1 MWEGVTSLEIMLRG
15 AAVGAL
21 VATALVLGRSRA
33 GPAIRLSGL
42 LFAIAVIGYVVNSS
56 ASSRAAVGDLHP
68 LFRAL
73 SYGGI
78 GAFWAFVLAIFE
90 DRPLSSGLFAPFL
103 GLTVYGIAASFAPA
117 GSQGLWWIVHNLIE
131 VGLAAHALFVVY
143 RSWRGDL
150 VDARRRLR
158 GPFIAGV
165 AVFAVVISGFEI
177 GEDLGVSASWYPLAG
192 AMGLA
197 GFTLLGTFIL
207 LELRSALLGAV
218 IPPAS
223 PSLKASGPDA
233 ADRLELDRVTALMDA
248 GEAWR
253 REGLAIGTLAQ
264 ELSMPEHRLRRL
276 INDQLGYR
284 NFAAFVNAR
293 RIEVAKRVLA
303 DPGEARKTIASI
315 AFDLGFGSLGP
326 FNRAFKE
333 ATGETPTEWRRRA
346 MGSANQSD
354 PV

>member
-1 MWEGVTSLEIMLRG
+1 MGDTLTSLEIMLRG

-21 VATALVLGRSRA
+21 AATAIVLGRSRA
-33 GPAIRLSGL
+33 SPAVRLSGV

-68 LFRAL
+68 IFRAL

-90 DRPLSSGLFAPFL
+90 DRRLSPGLLTPFV
-103 GLTVYGIAASFAPA
+103 GLTLYGIAASFVPE
-117 GSQGLWWIVHNLIE
+117 GSHGVWWIVHNVIE

-158 GPFIAGV
+158 GPFIASV
-165 AVFAVVISGFEI
+165 ALFAVIISGFEI
-177 GEDLGVSASWYPLAG
+177 GEDLGVSAGWYQMTG

-197 GFTLLGTFIL
+197 AFSLLGTFIL
-207 LELRSALLGAV
+207 FELRSALLGAV
-218 IPPAS
+218 IPAVSTAS
-223 PSLKASGPDA
+223 KAIGPDA
-233 ADRLELDRVTALMDA
+233 ADRFEIDRVTALMDA
-248 GEAWR
+248 GEVWR

-264 ELSMPEHRLRRL
+264 ELNMPEHRLRRL

-293 RIEVAKRVLA
+293 RIEAAKQVLA
-303 DPGEARKTIASI
+303 NPGEARRTIASI

-333 ATGETPTEWRRRA
+333 ETGETPTEWRRRA
-346 MGSANQSD
+346 MGSAEPS
-354 PV
+354 

>member
-1 MWEGVTSLEIMLRG
+1 MWDGLTSLEIMLRG

-21 VATALVLGRSRA
+21 VATAIVLGRSRA
-33 GPAIRLSGL
+33 SPAVRLSGV
-42 LFAIAVIGYVVNSS
+42 LFAIAVIGYVFNSS

-90 DRPLSSGLFAPFL
+90 DRRLSPSLLTPFV
-103 GLTVYGIAASFAPA
+103 GLTVYGIAASFASA
-117 GSQGLWWIVHNLIE
+117 GSHGVWWIVHNAIE

-158 GPFIAGV
+158 GPFIASV
-165 AVFAVVISGFEI
+165 ALFAVVISGFEI
-177 GEDLGVSASWYPLAG
+177 GEDLGVSAGWYQMAG
-192 AMGLA
+192 ALGLA
-197 GFTLLGTFIL
+197 GFSLLGTFVL
-207 LELRSALLGAV
+207 FDLRSALLGAV

-223 PSLKASGPDA
+223 TVPKAIGPDA
-233 ADRLELDRVTALMDA
+233 ADRLEIDRVTALMDA
-248 GEAWR
+248 GEVWR

-264 ELSMPEHRLRRL
+264 ELSIPEHRLRRL

-293 RIEVAKRVLA
+293 RIEAAKRVLA

-333 ATGETPTEWRRRA
+333 ETGETPTEWRRRA
-346 MGSANQSD
+346 MESGE
-354 PV
+354 PG

>member
-1 MWEGVTSLEIMLRG
+1 MGDTLTSLEIMLRG

-21 VATALVLGRSRA
+21 AATTIVLGRSRA
-33 GPAIRLSGL
+33 SPAVRLSGV

-68 LFRAL
+68 IFRAL

-90 DRPLSSGLFAPFL
+90 DRRLSPGLLTPFV
-103 GLTVYGIAASFAPA
+103 GLTLYGIAASFVPE
-117 GSQGLWWIVHNLIE
+117 GSHGVWWIVHNVIE

-158 GPFIAGV
+158 GPFIASV
-165 AVFAVVISGFEI
+165 ALFAVIISGFEI
-177 GEDLGVSASWYPLAG
+177 GEDLGVSAGWYQMTG

-197 GFTLLGTFIL
+197 AFSLLGTFIL
-207 LELRSALLGAV
+207 FELRSALLGAV
-218 IPPAS
+218 IPAVSTAS
-223 PSLKASGPDA
+223 KAIGPDA
-233 ADRLELDRVTALMDA
+233 ADRFEIDRVTALMDA
-248 GEAWR
+248 GEVWR

-264 ELSMPEHRLRRL
+264 ELNMPEHRLRRL

-293 RIEVAKRVLA
+293 RIEAAKQVLA
-303 DPGEARKTIASI
+303 NPGEARRTIASI

-333 ATGETPTEWRRRA
+333 ETGETPTEWRRRA
-346 MGSANQSD
+346 MKSD
-354 PV
+354 EPS